1 MSKNVST
8 HATKSLVQEFVRKK
22 SEGSMSEVACKGQNN
37 RDEKPFYGL
46 KKFRGNKC
54 KGETRPIDE
63 ATTFGKLLA
72 LLPSARVVDGHVVM
86 NQYDRSVFE
95 NSPLVSKHYVDRL
108 TR

>member
-1 MSKNVST
+1 MSALMHPKLLF
-8 HATKSLVQEFVRKK
+8 KSLCAKK
-22 SEGSMSEVACKGQNN
+22 SEGFMSEVACKGQNN

-46 KKFRGNKC
+46 KKFQGNKC